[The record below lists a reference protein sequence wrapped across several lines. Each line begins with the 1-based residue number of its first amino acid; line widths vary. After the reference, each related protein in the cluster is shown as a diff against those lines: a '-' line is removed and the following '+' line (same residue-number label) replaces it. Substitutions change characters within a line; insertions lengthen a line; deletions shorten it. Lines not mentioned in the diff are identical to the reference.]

1 VLEIGS
7 LSHIPAMLLL
17 QEVREW
23 IMATA
28 STALSPE
35 EAERF
40 RSFERQRH
48 DNLARTYR
56 DFFTPIT
63 GLAIK
68 PLLDAIR
75 LKGGFDLLDVATGP
89 GSLAAEAYG
98 LGAKT
103 VGVDLSPGMIELAA
117 ISHPG
122 IDFRVAEVEHL
133 PFADCSFDAV
143 VCNFGLG
150 HFPYP
155 EASVAECIR
164 TLRRGGR
171 IALSWWDDPSRQRI
185 QGLFREAIAEM
196 GVAPPPDV
204 PVGHSIFRFSD
215 TNEFRSLL
223 EGVGLTDI
231 MLQDHKTTYLVP
243 DVDTLWHG
251 GLGSFALTASVI
263 AHQDKA
269 TQAAIRAELERRAS
283 SYKTP
288 AGLELPVA
296 FKIGAGRKAN

>member
-1 VLEIGS
+1 
-7 LSHIPAMLLL
+7 
-17 QEVREW
+17 
-23 IMATA
+23 MAAA

-35 EAERF
+35 DAERF

-48 DNLARTYR
+48 DKLAKTYR
-56 DFFTPIT
+56 DFFTPVT
-63 GLAIK
+63 ALAIK

-75 LKGGFDLLDVATGP
+75 LQGGVDLLDVATGP
-89 GSLAAEAYG
+89 GSLAAEAHG
-98 LGAKT
+98 LGART

-117 ISHPG
+117 KSYPG

-133 PFADCSFDAV
+133 PFADRSFDAV

-171 IALSWWDDPSRQRI
+171 IALSWWDDPGKQRI
-185 QGLFREAIAEM
+185 QGLFREAIAEI
-196 GVAPPPDV
+196 GITPPPDV
-204 PVGHSIFRFSD
+204 PEGYSIFRFAD
-215 TNEFRSLL
+215 TGEFRRLL
-223 EGVGLTDI
+223 EGAGLTDI
-231 MLQDHKTTYLVP
+231 LVQDHKTTYLIP
-243 DVDTLWHG
+243 DVDALWHG
-251 GLGSFALTASVI
+251 GLGSFALTASAI

-269 TQAAIRAELERRAS
+269 TQAAIRGALERRAIA
-283 SYKTP
+283 YKTQ
-288 AGLELPVA
+288 AGLELPIA

>member
-1 VLEIGS
+1 MV
-7 LSHIPAMLLL
+7 A
-17 QEVREW
+17 
-23 IMATA
+23 A

-35 EAERF
+35 DAERF

-48 DNLARTYR
+48 DKLAKTYR
-56 DFFTPIT
+56 DFFTPVT
-63 GLAIK
+63 ALAIK

-75 LKGGFDLLDVATGP
+75 LQDGVDLLDVATGP
-89 GSLAAEAYG
+89 GSLAAEAHK
-98 LGAKT
+98 LGART

-117 ISHPG
+117 RSYPG

-133 PFADCSFDAV
+133 PFADRSFDAV

-171 IALSWWDDPSRQRI
+171 IALSWWDDPGKQRI
-185 QGLFREAIAEM
+185 QGLFREAIAEI
-196 GVAPPPDV
+196 GIAPPPDV
-204 PVGHSIFRFSD
+204 PEGYSIFRFAD
-215 TNEFRSLL
+215 TGEFRRLL
-223 EGVGLTDI
+223 EGGGLTDVVVR
-231 MLQDHKTTYLVP
+231 DHKTTYLIP

-251 GLGSFALTASVI
+251 GLGSFALTAAAI

-269 TQAAIRAELERRAS
+269 TQAAIRGALERRAMA
-283 SYKTP
+283 YKTP
-288 AGLELPVA
+288 AGLEVPIA